1 MRRSLSSKVLTMNML
16 ELIKQGIFSS
26 IGLASLTQD
35 KVAEIVSEIGKQIP
49 LSEQQAR
56 EFTDEINRRSEQARK
71 DFGQQFDSQV
81 DHAIIQM
88 GLVKNEIRKATETAS
103 DAVNRVI
110 EDRVRSAL
118 ERVGA
123 ATADEVEALKK
134 RVAILESKVANL
146 S

>member
-1 MRRSLSSKVLTMNML
+1 MNML

-26 IGLASLTQD
+26 IGLASVTQD

>member
-1 MRRSLSSKVLTMNML
+1 MNML